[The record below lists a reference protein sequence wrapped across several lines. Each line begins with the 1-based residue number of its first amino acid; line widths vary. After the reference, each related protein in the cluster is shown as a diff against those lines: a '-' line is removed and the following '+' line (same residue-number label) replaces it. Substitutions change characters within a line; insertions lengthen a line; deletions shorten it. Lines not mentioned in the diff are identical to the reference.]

1 MFQRGTGMDLGLI
14 GKVVVVAGGSR
25 GCGQGISEALA
36 AEGAL
41 VVLSGRQAEAVAS
54 SVDAIRAAGCRA
66 AGVVADMTDK
76 TGAKR
81 IVATAREHF
90 GMPDILVIN
99 SPGPVP
105 DRATNRWRGF
115 DNCSDEDFLRAYQD
129 FVMSVVYLT
138 REVLPMMRERR
149 WGRLLNIGSIAMK
162 TPHLEDP
169 MPANNI
175 RVAVAAL
182 MKTLSQEN
190 GPHGITANTIAT
202 GPFDSE
208 LSRDYRASGTGVKT
222 EAWYRAMLPVGRWGR
237 PDEMGALAAFLCSNQ
252 AAFLTGETIRID
264 GGYTKSLF

>member
-1 MFQRGTGMDLGLI
+1 MDLGLND
-14 GKVVVVAGGSR
+14 KVAVVAGGSR
-25 GCGQGISEALA
+25 GCGLGIAQVLA
-36 AEGAL
+36 AEGAR
-41 VVLSGRQAEAVAS
+41 VVLSGRDAQAVAAG
-54 SVDAIRAAGCRA
+54 VEQIVAAGGRA
-66 AGVVADMTDK
+66 VGVVADMTVK
-76 TGAKR
+76 PQAQR
-81 IVATAREHF
+81 IVAAACEAY
-90 GMPDILVIN
+90 GAPDILVVN

-105 DRATNRWRGF
+105 DRSSNHWRGF
-115 DNCSDEDFLRAYQD
+115 ENCSDEDFLEVYQS

-138 REVLPMMRERR
+138 REVLPGMRARQ

-169 MPANNI
+169 MPATNT
-175 RVAVAAL
+175 RVGVAAL

-190 GPHGITANTIAT
+190 GPFGITANTIAT

-222 EAWYRAMLPVGRWGR
+222 EEWYRKMLPVGRWGR
-237 PDEMGALAAFLCSNQ
+237 PDEMGALAAFLCSRQ

>member
-1 MFQRGTGMDLGLI
+1 MDLGLN
-14 GKVVVVAGGSR
+14 GKVAVVAGGSR
-25 GCGQGISEALA
+25 GCGRAISEALA
-36 AEGAL
+36 AEGVRVL
-41 VVLSGRQAEAVAS
+41 LSGRQADAVAAA
-54 SVDAIRAAGCRA
+54 VDAIRAAGGEA

-76 TGAKR
+76 AGAR
-81 IVATAREHF
+81 CIVGSAQAHF
-90 GMPDILVIN
+90 DLPDILVIN

-105 DRATNRWRGF
+105 DRASNHWRGF
-115 DNCSDEDFLRAYQD
+115 DNCSDDDFLRTYQD
-129 FVMSVVYLT
+129 FVMSVVYLV
-138 REVLPMMRERR
+138 REALPAMRERG

-169 MPANNI
+169 MPATNI

-208 LSRDYRASGTGVKT
+208 LSRDYRASGTGIKT
-222 EAWYRAMLPVGRWGR
+222 EAWYRTMLPVGRWGR
-237 PDEMGALAAFLCSNQ
+237 PDEMGALAAFLCSRQ